1 VQQAQAAGKSTD
13 SRAAALHAIA
23 AAGTVA
29 NTVASAASA
38 MAGSGGVSIGLK
50 LSFGKSQS
58 KSTFTEDKTTNNGSS
73 VLAGGTAAFVATGN
87 GTPGSGNVTVAGSDI
102 NANDVVLSAKNQVNL
117 LNTTDTD
124 STKSTNE
131 SSSSSFGVSVTYGTG
146 GWGAGVSGSMSNAH
160 GDSSSNSA
168 TQNNTHVNGANSV
181 TITSGGDTN
190 IIGSDVTG
198 GKVTANVG
206 GNLDIESVQ
215 DTTVS
220 EAHQS
225 STSAGFSLS
234 TNGGGSASF
243 SAMHGSANG
252 SYAGVNEQ
260 AGIYAG
266 AGGFNI
272 NVNGNTNLTGA
283 VISSTAD
290 ASKNSLSTGTLT
302 FSDLQNHSDY
312 SASSNGIGLSLGG
325 SWKTGENGTIVNG
338 TGSVSPMIGQSDSGS
353 DSATTRS
360 AVSAGTITITNPG
373 AQTQDVSTLNR
384 DTADTNGTVSKLP
397 NVKTIL
403 SNQADVMKAAQ
414 AAGQQVEQGIGTV
427 ANYERDQATTRAL
440 DEGWDAVFADYGDDP
455 DKANAL
461 NEKANADWAS
471 AAAWDT
477 GGQNRN
483 LLQAV
488 GGTMGGAL
496 IGGLG
501 GGSAF
506 TALGGA
512 AGAGLSYWMAV
523 NVMPQVVKTVMGTP
537 IRVTASS
544 TPWEKM
550 KATAEQMGN
559 NLAGSILSVTAGYL
573 AGGSAGAATASN
585 VFSHYKP
592 GKDNTKKPANASDG
606 Q

>member
-1 VQQAQAAGKSTD
+1 MMRADTRSHLLAWLMLMAWLVLGTRAYAADGDRQQA
-13 SRAAALHAIA
+13 
-23 AAGTVA
+23 
-29 NTVASAASA
+29 
-38 MAGSGGVSIGLK
+38 
-50 LSFGKSQS
+50 SQ
-58 KSTFTEDKTTNNGSS
+58 TTNSGSS
-73 VLAGGTAAFVATGN
+73 VLAGGTAAFVATGD

-117 LNTTDTD
+117 LNTTSTDDTK
-124 STKSTNE
+124 TTN
-131 SSSSSFGVSVTYGTG
+131 SSSSSSIGVSVTV
-146 GWGAGVSGSMSNAH
+146 GANGFGVGVSGSMSNAH

-206 GNLDIESVQ
+206 GNLDIKSVQ

-225 STSAGFSLS
+225 STSAGFSAS
-234 TNGGGSASF
+234 FGTGASVSASF
-243 SAMHGSANG
+243 SASNGSASG

-290 ASKNSLSTGTLT
+290 ASKNSLTTGTLT

-312 SASSNGIGLSLGG
+312 SASSNGIGLSLGAG
-325 SWKTGENGTIVNG
+325 WTNDKNGTTTSAKG
-338 TGSVSPMIGQSDSGS
+338 TGGVSPMISQSDSGS

-360 AVSAGTITITNPG
+360 AISAGTITITNQAG
-373 AQTQDVSTLNR
+373 QTQDVSTLSR
-384 DTADTNGTVSKLP
+384 DTTDTNGTVSKLP

-414 AAGQQVEQGIGTV
+414 AVGQQVEQGIDTV
-427 ANYERDQATTRAL
+427 ANYEHDQAKAQAND
-440 DEGWDAVFADYGDDP
+440 DEA
-455 DKANAL
+455 K
-461 NEKANADWAS
+461 KWAE
-471 AAAWDT
+471 

-483 LLQAV
+483 LLQMV
-488 GGTMGGAL
+488 VSPIGGAL
-496 IGGLG
+496 TGGLG

-512 AGAGLSYWMAV
+512 AGAGLSDWIGNKLASTSTKETDLTTLGKKVEAV
-523 NVMPQVVKTVMGTP
+523 AG
-537 IRVTASS
+537 
-544 TPWEKM
+544 
-550 KATAEQMGN
+550 QMVN
-559 NLAGSILSVTAGYL
+559 NLAGNILSVTAGYL
-573 AGGSAGAATASN
+573 AGGSAGAAAASSVYTHN
-585 VFSHYKP
+585 NP
-592 GKDNTKKPANASDG
+592 GKINANKTDKKGDK